1 VKKFTS
7 LAVASLIALL
17 SSVAMAEQKIAVVDV
32 YRAIMASESA
42 KAAVAELKNEF
53 KPEQNQLQSL
63 EKEIKALQDK
73 GQKEGMLMTEDDK
86 RRLFEEI
93 QSKKSDYK
101 HIVQKVQKMQAAR
114 EKAFLAENKPAVD
127 AAMKALVDELKLD
140 LLLTRES
147 TIWVSP
153 DMDVTLKLLEKLN
166 KAPAAQ

>member
-1 VKKFTS
+1 MKKFTS

-166 KAPAAQ
+166 KAPATQ

>member
-1 VKKFTS
+1 MKKFTS

>member
-1 VKKFTS
+1 MKTLTS
-7 LAVASLIALL
+7 LVAATVMTLL

-73 GQKEGMLMTEDDK
+73 GQKEGMLMTEEDK

-101 HIVQKVQKMQAAR
+101 HIVQKVQKMQAVR